1 MLQVGD
7 KVKITTGTHKGKWGY
22 VFIIKD
28 TFCQV
33 KCQEYLKSI
42 ARGDSE
48 NVIEERT
55 VRAKKTF
62 IEKIPDT
69 IIEMP
74 SADQLQPVASLDEV
88 SYETT
93 LTDADQVVVKDILDG
108 MPIPEN
114 DDDILSQHS
123 SELTPVDITAILP
136 TIDQALSF
144 KQQCETQG
152 NHIQELEDKL
162 VKMGV
167 EKLELQEACD
177 MFIKLSDYI
186 RGRLEGLQVPPGQ

>member
-1 MLQVGD
+1 MLKVGD

-48 NVIEERT
+48 DLIEERT

-74 SADQLQPVASLDEV
+74 TAAQLQPVASLDDIP
-88 SYETT
+88 YETT
-93 LTDADQVVVKDILDG
+93 LTDADQVVVKDLLDG
-108 MPIPEN
+108 MPVPEN
-114 DDDILSQHS
+114 DDDILSKHS
-123 SELTPVDITAILP
+123 SEATPVDITSILP
-136 TIDQALSF
+136 NIEQALSF
-144 KQQCETQG
+144 KEQCETQAH
-152 NHIQELEDKL
+152 HIQELEDKL
-162 VKMGV
+162 VKMGI
-167 EKLELQEACD
+167 ERLELQEACD

-186 RGRLEGLQVPPGQ
+186 RGRLEGLQVHPAQ

>member
-1 MLQVGD
+1 MLKVGD

-33 KCQEYLKSI
+33 KCQEYIKSV

-48 NVIEERT
+48 DVVEERT

-74 SADQLQPVASLDEV
+74 TADQLQPVASLDEIP
-88 SYETT
+88 YETT
-93 LTDADQVVVKDILDG
+93 MSDKDQVVVKDILDG
-108 MPIPEN
+108 MPVPEN
-114 DDDILSQHS
+114 DDDILSNHS
-123 SELTPVDITAILP
+123 DERTPVDITGILP
-136 TIDQALSF
+136 TVEEALSLRE
-144 KQQCETQG
+144 QCDVQVT
-152 NHIQELEDKL
+152 HIQMLEDKL

-167 EKLELQEACD
+167 ERLELQEACD

-186 RGRLEGLQVPPGQ
+186 RGRLEGLVKGQ